1 MKAMFEFPG
10 LLTSRLLV
18 GSPLRHRKYALA
30 MSAGLLALLIFAFV
44 MLGALLGGL
53 RPGSAKVLLLSLQAA
68 SLCSLVPLAILWWL
82 DRRERESPWLFLF
95 AFLWGGLIATS
106 LALPLNQFVLMEVG
120 QWVANHA
127 WVREQLGN
135 EASLL
140 LGAPIAGPLVEETT
154 KGIGILLLFFLLR
167 AEFDNMRDGFI
178 YGAVVGTGFNWLET
192 PLYIA
197 QGFAASGD
205 APWEMELAAR
215 FALFGLA
222 GHAMYSGLFGAFLGL
237 ARQTRRRAIR
247 YAAPI
252 AGIFLA
258 MLAHATNNLLPLMIA
273 LFEAAEGKSTP
284 APPEQVGFLEAW
296 ASLSLLNLIVFFP
309 FVALMLFLLWRSGHW
324 ELGVIREELQDE
336 PSDLVTP
343 EEYADILRQG
353 SFQTR
358 RINQMEQAWSK
369 KLINAQHELAFR
381 KRRVRDDLGDIQT
394 DPLILTWREEIRR
407 LRSERA

>member
-1 MKAMFEFPG
+1 
-10 LLTSRLLV
+10 
-18 GSPLRHRKYALA
+18 
-30 MSAGLLALLIFAFV
+30 
-44 MLGALLGGL
+44 
-53 RPGSAKVLLLSLQAA
+53 
-68 SLCSLVPLAILWWL
+68 
-82 DRRERESPWLFLF
+82 
-95 AFLWGGLIATS
+95 
-106 LALPLNQFVLMEVG
+106 MEVG

-127 WVREQLGN
+127 WVREQLGH

-324 ELGVIREELQDE
+324 ELGVIREELQE
-336 PSDLVTP
+336 ESPDLVTP
-343 EEYADILRQG
+343 EEYADILLQG